1 MFGKNN
7 QKMAQFRHADQRQ
20 RFAVRKLG
28 IGVVSVLVGVALAGG
43 VVVTDAAA
51 DTTETTVSAPASSA
65 APAAGSATTVTTAA
79 ASDASSSAATPTAA
93 LAGVNKAAAPA
104 QVMATSNDAGDVT
117 TSVVGST
124 ATTSPAQT
132 TSAPTQAAPVS
143 NAVVLRT
150 SQPTAAAPTSAY
162 QDFTPATPE
171 VNATTTP
178 TEVTDQQGSVLSVD
192 KNTIGADGTNAGI
205 TITFKT
211 VTRKNDIYTITVP
224 NSTIYKVT
232 NGGDGDL
239 KGLGLGTR
247 TVKNLGTA
255 TVITYK
261 FEAEASISPHIVLER
276 GQNGGLNVMGD
287 YQRVIRWSLTRAGQ
301 DPIENDPLVIWQ
313 MVHPSIN
320 PSEVGVADPE
330 PWRGITRWLPNTD
343 YVYGFQINQNPN
355 GFNGWTWPGIDQ
367 DVNAGTTITIPVPT
381 GFVLNEEWTQAKN
394 NFTITQPGGM
404 SHDVIIT
411 VPAGKGNA
419 GSSFKLV
426 GKVVGDRPATDE
438 LISASTNPLASNG
451 GQAQVVETVLTPTG
465 TTTLTATMAPWQVT
479 LAGQQSPLDQ
489 GQPLVKSY
497 GNNSVNQFLLDHDD
511 SNNPAIVNWFTFTN
525 KTPIAFDGQM
535 PLNLYLHLADGL
547 HVTGI
552 KTPVDPVN
560 LPGTTSYRYVITHPD
575 QSKEEGSVAAGAV
588 IQDTSGKGI
597 RDLQLIP
604 NQLVP
609 TAGTVASVNPDG
621 DYGPT
626 KQNNAVVALI
636 AYGSLAATY
645 DNGTPLKRGDQL
657 VSSITAQSPGFNQ
670 GKYYTAQD
678 IQTLI
683 SEADLRAL
691 YGVNGYQF
699 PNTGQTPGTEDAGIL
714 TVSLNK
720 NGSTTDQVFE
730 PTLYFVLPEGTTLKP
745 TADWNT
751 AKVTT
756 TRVNGQ
762 EVVKVDYAGTGQYFA
777 NGELHLTNLNNALPG
792 IRNWQ
797 VYMVSPNTPLKNNPA
812 SLTAAQRQALG
823 ITDETVYSI
832 GEGNWTIAV
841 PAAFYTP
848 GTSQGNLDQTD
859 VNAGRSDDK
868 GSPTM
873 KYYLSA
879 FNYANSALSN
889 PRLLVN
895 LPEATADHF
904 TFNLTGPVSF
914 LGQAG
919 VSDVD
924 VQIYYST
931 QHQAIPTEKGSQVSL
946 AGYVTADQIA
956 PADWAKIR
964 SLVIVLPTVTANSQI
979 GQFVLTGEDQR
990 VTWDAKKS
998 GPLEVVM
1005 TVDGMLPFQANPTS
1019 ITIQG
1024 TATVTARYH
1033 YVDAAGE
1040 GHFIDLPMLTKTYQD
1055 NVDTMQQTDFTLT
1068 DAARALIPANYEL
1081 ATAVPTIV
1089 NGAQSWV
1096 TTAVNETAAFGQTVR
1111 YYFDGDIV
1119 QFELV
1124 HQHRQT
1130 PKTITKTVNYYY
1142 TTVNGPVAH
1151 EALVQTVTITE
1162 DEDLVT
1168 GEKTYFIDGQ
1178 AVPNQGATT
1187 LAGQALPVLPGY
1199 TADVLDG
1206 RDADATGATAV
1217 DYNSNDLTINV
1228 VYTANDQAATF
1239 IYHDDTT
1246 GQDLL
1251 RVKQTGLSNQLI
1263 NYLTKDQLATY
1274 AAAGYV
1280 LVSDDTKGQP
1290 VYFDHDDKVDQT
1302 YVIHLKHG
1310 TESTTR
1316 RKQITQSIH
1325 YVDSTGQPM
1334 KDAQGQQLPDDVQKV
1349 NLSQTGVKDLVTD
1362 TVDWNGEWTT
1372 GSYQLVTSPTVPGY
1386 SPNQDQVTGT
1396 TVTTSNELVAKNQDT
1411 LVVITYAPDEESV
1424 TVHYQTADGT
1434 PLASSETQTGSYGS
1448 DYTTSA
1454 KEIPGYHLT
1463 TTPTNA
1469 TGTYTT
1475 DTPDVIYVYAPDEE
1489 TVTVRY
1495 QTADGAPLASSE
1507 TQTGSYGSDYT
1518 TSAKEIPGYHLTT
1531 TPTNAK
1537 GTYTTDTPDVIYV
1550 YAPDEETVTVRYQ
1563 TADGTPLASSE
1574 TQTGSYGSDYTTSA
1588 KKIPGYHLTTTPTN
1602 ATGTYTTNTPDVIYV
1617 YAPDEESVTVH
1628 YQTADGTALAP
1639 SETLRGEYGGSYTTQ
1654 AKEIN
1659 GYRLVA
1665 IPANATGTYTANTPD
1680 VIYVYVPTHKVEI
1693 NEPTDPGTPSTPS
1706 TDQPASPQGTPAE
1719 PLPSTPTPADGQ
1731 ATSGAAPVVQ
1741 SPAVR
1746 ASYSAAPSAA
1756 RLPQTGNDAATAD
1769 WQVALGS
1776 LLGSLSLLALAKR
1789 KREQ

>member
-1 MFGKNN
+1 MVSKNN
-7 QKMAQFRHADQRQ
+7 QKLAQSLHADQRQ
-20 RFAVRKLG
+20 RFTVRKLG
-28 IGVVSVLVGVALAGG
+28 IGVVSVLIGAVLAGG
-43 VVVTDAAA
+43 TFVAQASA
-51 DTTETTVSAPASSA
+51 DSTGSGDQAQPTTTNNLATEPPTSGDQGSSA
-65 APAAGSATTVTTAA
+65 ADQPVVATTADSPAPTNQNVVTV
-79 ASDASSSAATPTAA
+79 ASPIYAVPTDSP
-93 LAGVNKAAAPA
+93 LSQKDSAGVELAISQN
-104 QVMATSNDAGDVT
+104 T
-117 TSVVGST
+117 VG
-124 ATTSPAQT
+124 
-132 TSAPTQAAPVS
+132 
-143 NAVVLRT
+143 N
-150 SQPTAAAPTSAY
+150 
-162 QDFTPATPE
+162 
-171 VNATTTP
+171 
-178 TEVTDQQGSVLSVD
+178 
-192 KNTIGADGTNAGI
+192 DGTTNGI
-205 TITFKT
+205 TITLKGNFKAGDVYT
-211 VTRKNDIYTITVP
+211 LTIPDGPSYGLDIRGTGKLKSDLGATIQSRQNNATTLTYQFKNDASVGFQLNLTR
-224 NSTIYKVT
+224 N
-232 NGGDGDL
+232 NGYRAQPL
-239 KGLGLGTR
+239 LTLGTH
-247 TVKNLGTA
+247 TKE
-255 TVITYK
+255 ITWTSQRNGASAPTTNQALK
-261 FEAEASISPHIVLER
+261 FYEIIKPSMDPKPAE
-276 GQNGGLNVMGD
+276 
-287 YQRVIRWSLTRAGQ
+287 RVTPPMETG
-301 DPIENDPLVIWQ
+301 IE
-313 MVHPSIN
+313 
-320 PSEVGVADPE
+320 GVY
-330 PWRGITRWLPNTD
+330 PNTD
-343 YVYGFQINQNPN
+343 YTYRFQ
-355 GFNGWTWPGIDQ
+355 
-367 DVNAGTTITIPVPT
+367 VNESSGVANDGRASAEVNSAIGNGTTITIPVPE
-381 GFVLNEEWTQAKN
+381 GFVLNEKMTQEKN
-394 NFTITQPGGM
+394 PYGDKTTIAQPGGKG
-404 SHDVIIT
+404 HDIIIT
-411 VPAGKGNA
+411 VPT
-419 GSSFKLV
+419 GSGRQNWNNRGGYLLV
-426 GKVVGDRPATDE
+426 GHFDLPTPETDTVYT
-438 LISASTNPLASNG
+438 AKDNPLASNQ
-451 GQAQVVETVLTPTG
+451 GQPIVDQAVLTTNGDGKFIG
-465 TTTLTATMAPWQVT
+465 TTTPWSIKLLSGKNVPTDGSVGIEAT
-479 LAGQQSPLDQ
+479 
-489 GQPLVKSY
+489 
-497 GNNSVNQFLLDHDD
+497 GNSGDNQLLLDNDD
-511 SNNPAIVNWFTFTN
+511 SNNPAIVNDFGFTLKSN
-525 KTPIAFDGQM
+525 RAYDNLPITLD
-535 PLNLYLHLADGL
+535 LADGL

-552 KTPVDPVN
+552 KTPVDPLN
-560 LPGTTSYRYVITHPD
+560 MAGTTEYHYTLTLTD
-575 QSKEEGSVAAGAV
+575 GSQVTGTVKAGEAV
-588 IQDTSGKGI
+588 TDSSGKGI
-597 RDLQLIP
+597 RKAVFTP
-604 NQLVP
+604 NYLMP
-609 TAGTVASVNPDG
+609 GATTDTYLRYKLGG
-621 DYGPT
+621 DFGPT
-626 KQNNAVVALI
+626 KQNNQLI
-636 AYGSLAATY
+636 AFLAYGYLAHQY
-645 DNGTPLKRGDQL
+645 DNGNPVKRGDQL
-657 VSSITAQSPGFNQ
+657 ISKISIQAPKLAG
-670 GKYYTAQD
+670 GKIVYA
-678 IQTLI
+678 
-683 SEADLRAL
+683 EAKQRVIGEEDLQAAMSASL
-691 YGVNGYQF
+691 
-699 PNTGQTPGTEDAGIL
+699 GQNNVTNPDMPGTADAGRMAL
-714 TVSLNK
+714 GGPVTAYS
-720 NGSTTDQVFE
+720 TDQLYE
-730 PTLYFVLPEGTTLKP
+730 PIFYYVLPQYTSWDSVKGIVNLQGGVEP
-745 TADWNT
+745 
-751 AKVTT
+751 KVTT
-756 TRVNGQ
+756 YMWGNRQ
-762 EVVKVDYAGTGQYFA
+762 VVKIDYTGTKYYYKTNANLASGTAMLYINNDADAYAGSSQWEAYVYSPRTPLSNTVAKLDDRSFVDNHADHLYLLG
-777 NGELHLTNLNNALPG
+777 NG
-792 IRNWQ
+792 NWQ
-797 VYMVSPNTPLKNNPA
+797 INVPSAYYIPNM
-812 SLTAAQRQALG
+812 
-823 ITDETVYSI
+823 
-832 GEGNWTIAV
+832 
-841 PAAFYTP
+841 
-848 GTSQGNLDQTD
+848 SQGNENERPVQQGT
-859 VNAGRSDDK
+859 SDDK
-868 GSPTM
+868 KAPDMT
-873 KYYLSA
+873 YYVSVA
-879 FNYANSALSN
+879 NYSDHALEDGH
-889 PRLLVN
+889 LLIN
-895 LPEATADHF
+895 LPRATDAGK
-904 TFNLTGPVSF
+904 FNFYLT
-914 LGQAG
+914 QAIG
-919 VSDVD
+919 SEKNGTVEMKDLT
-924 VQIYYST
+924 ILYST
-931 QHQAIPTEKGSQVSL
+931 EPQVFTSQEAGAQVST
-946 AGYVTADQIA
+946 AGYVTADKVSDWKAIRSIIVTLPTL
-956 PADWAKIR
+956 PADQ
-964 SLVIVLPTVTANSQI
+964 QI
-979 GQFVLTGEDQR
+979 GRFVLKGQAPD
-990 VTWDAKKS
+990 VTYQAGKR
-998 GPLEVVM
+998 GPLDSVL
-1005 TVDGMLPFQANPTS
+1005 TSKALQPFRSDVTS
-1019 ITIQG
+1019 IQIVG
-1024 TATVTARYH
+1024 TSTVTARYH
-1033 YVDAAGE
+1033 YVDAAGKE
-1040 GHFIDLPMLTKTYQD
+1040 HFIDLPMLTKTYQD

-1068 DAARALIPANYEL
+1068 DAAKALIPANYEL

-1096 TTAVNETAAFGQTVR
+1096 TTAANETAAFGQTVR

-1251 RVKQTGLSNQLI
+1251 RVKQTGPSNQLI

-1396 TVTTSNELVAKNQDT
+1396 TVTTSNELVAKSQDT
-1411 LVVITYAPDEESV
+1411 LVVITYAPDEETV
-1424 TVHYQTADGT
+1424 TVRYQTADGT

-1469 TGTYTT
+1469 T
-1475 DTPDVIYVYAPDEE
+1475 
-1489 TVTVRY
+1489 
-1495 QTADGAPLASSE
+1495 
-1507 TQTGSYGSDYT
+1507 
-1518 TSAKEIPGYHLTT
+1518 
-1531 TPTNAK
+1531 

-1628 YQTADGTALAP
+1628 YQTADGTPLASSETQTGNYGSDYTTSAKKIP
-1639 SETLRGEYGGSYTTQ
+1639 GYHLTTTPTNATGTYTTNTPDVIYVYAPDEESVTVHYQTADGTPLASSETLRGEYGGSYTTQ

-1731 ATSGAAPVVQ
+1731 ATSGVAPVVQ

>member
-51 DTTETTVSAPASSA
+51 DTTETTVSAPA
-65 APAAGSATTVTTAA
+65 AGSATMVTTAA
-79 ASDASSSAATPTAA
+79 ASDASSSAATSTAA

-419 GSSFKLV
+419 GSSFKLI

-497 GNNSVNQFLLDHDD
+497 GNNSANQFLLDHDD

-762 EVVKVDYAGTGQYFA
+762 EVVKVDYTGTGQYFA
-777 NGELHLTNLNNALPG
+777 NGVLHLTNLNNALPG

-832 GEGNWTIAV
+832 GEGKWTIAV

-895 LPEATADHF
+895 LPAVTTDHF

-919 VSDVD
+919 VSDAD
-924 VQIYYST
+924 VKIYYST
-931 QHQAIPTEKGSQVSL
+931 QYQAAPTEKGSQVSL

-964 SLVIVLPTVTANSQI
+964 SLVIVLPTVASKGQI
-979 GQFVLTGEDQR
+979 GQFVLNGEDQR
-990 VTWDAKKS
+990 VTWDAQKS
-998 GPLEVVM
+998 GPLEAVM

-1040 GHFIDLPMLTKTYQD
+1040 EHFIDLPMLTKTYQD

-1068 DAARALIPANYEL
+1068 DAAKALIPANYEL
-1081 ATAVPTIV
+1081 ATPVPVPTIV

-1096 TTAVNETAAFGQTVR
+1096 TTAANETAAFGQTVR

-1142 TTVNGPVAH
+1142 TTVNGPVAR
-1151 EALVQTVTITE
+1151 EALVKKVTITE

-1199 TADVLDG
+1199 TAHVLDG

-1251 RVKQTGLSNQLI
+1251 RVKQTGPSNQLI

-1362 TVDWNGEWTT
+1362 TVDWNGEWAT

-1454 KEIPGYHLT
+1454 KKIPGYHLT

-1469 TGTYTT
+1469 T
-1475 DTPDVIYVYAPDEE
+1475 
-1489 TVTVRY
+1489 
-1495 QTADGAPLASSE
+1495 
-1507 TQTGSYGSDYT
+1507 
-1518 TSAKEIPGYHLTT
+1518 
-1531 TPTNAK
+1531 

-1588 KKIPGYHLTTTPTN
+1588 KEIPGYHLTTTPTN
-1602 ATGTYTTNTPDVIYV
+1602 A
-1617 YAPDEESVTVH
+1617 
-1628 YQTADGTALAP
+1628 
-1639 SETLRGEYGGSYTTQ
+1639 
-1654 AKEIN
+1654 K
-1659 GYRLVA
+1659 
-1665 IPANATGTYTANTPD
+1665 GTYTADTPD

-1706 TDQPASPQGTPAE
+1706 TDQPASPQGTSAE

-1746 ASYSAAPSAA
+1746 ASHQAAPSAA